1 MAKTNVNIGSSA
13 NDGTGDPLRTAFTSI
28 NSNTDEIYSLFGNGS
43 TLAISG
49 DATVSAGA
57 LTIAN
62 DAVEQAM
69 IADDAVG
76 ADQLAS
82 NAVVTA
88 SITDDNVTHA
98 KLEGRYTAKATSSAT
113 GSQNLDASTATTFLL
128 TGNVATATL
137 TIQNMK
143 LGQVIDIVLSGTLS
157 SAAITLATDF
167 TSATINKVG
176 STDLDTSAT
185 NVIQVVC
192 IDDTDSAAIINYSIN
207 TFAADT
213 TP

>member
-1 MAKTNVNIGSSA
+1 MAKTNVNTGSGA
-13 NDGTGDPLRTAFTSI
+13 NAGDGDPLRTAFTSL

-49 DATVSAGA
+49 DATVSGGA

-62 DAVEQAM
+62 DAVEHAM
-69 IADDAVG
+69 
-76 ADQLAS
+76 
-82 NAVVTA
+82 
-88 SITDDNVTHA
+88 
-98 KLEGRYTAKATSSAT
+98 LEPRYTAKATSTAT

-157 SAAITLATDF
+157 SAVITLATNF
-167 TSATINKVG
+167 TSTTINKVG
-176 STDLDTSAT
+176 STDLDQSAT

-192 IDDTDSAAIINYSIN
+192 IDDTDSAAIVNYSIN